1 MAVPSPCC
9 SSSLH
14 SGDLAVLLLMDS
26 TLFFLPRD
34 GLAGSLPSRDPV
46 HHAFSSS
53 LGTYH
58 CQSGPA
64 RTCPP
69 PGTWGSSKASRCGLL
84 YHHLVSTKAATRLLP
99 VGRLPATATR
109 PAPGGATRRLGVAF
123 STITW
128 FLQRPPLVF
137 FLLGRL
143 RCPLY
148 HHLVFLGTALAFAF
162 ILCSGTCPPSPGLVP
177 TSHISLGL

>member
-1 MAVPSPCC
+1 MHFHHPSGPTIA
-9 SSSLH
+9 SLGQH
-14 SGDLAVLLLMDS
+14 APARRPALGGAARRVGVAFS
-26 TLFFLPRD
+26 TITWFLQRSPLVFFL
-34 GLAGSLPSRDPV
+34 S
-46 HHAFSSS
+46 
-53 LGTYH
+53 
-58 CQSGPA
+58 
-64 RTCPP
+64 
-69 PGTWGSSKASRCGLL
+69 
-84 YHHLVSTKAATRLLP
+84 
-99 VGRLPATATR
+99 GRLPATATR

-148 HHLVFLGTALAFAF
+148 HHLVFLGTAPAFAF
-162 ILCSGTCPPSPGLVP
+162 MLCSGTSPPSPGLVP

>member
-1 MAVPSPCC
+1 MEHNARPIIAVIYCTCSHHCCCGFLAPLRRWAPNSHPLPLGDRWPST
-9 SSSLH
+9 
-14 SGDLAVLLLMDS
+14 LMDS
-26 TLFFLPRD
+26 TLFFLSRD

-99 VGRLPATATR
+99 VGPAARHCHPPCTR
-109 PAPGGATRRLGVAF
+109 G
-123 STITW
+123 SD
-128 FLQRPPLVF
+128 
-137 FLLGRL
+137 
-143 RCPLY
+143 
-148 HHLVFLGTALAFAF
+148 
-162 ILCSGTCPPSPGLVP
+162 
-177 TSHISLGL
+177 

>member
-69 PGTWGSSKASRCGLL
+69 PGTWGSSKATRCGLL
-84 YHHLVSTKAATRLLP
+84 YHHLVSTKAAARLLF
-99 VGRLPATATR
+99 VGPAAVSPLP
-109 PAPGGATRRLGVAF
+109 PPGFPRDR
-123 STITW
+123 
-128 FLQRPPLVF
+128 
-137 FLLGRL
+137 
-143 RCPLY
+143 
-148 HHLVFLGTALAFAF
+148 
-162 ILCSGTCPPSPGLVP
+162 PGLRLHAVQWDLP
-177 TSHISLGL
+177 SFTWTHPYISHLFRPVVSMLGEF